1 MNSKVET
8 AGGNR
13 LDTIKIAVSILIVVS
28 ATALFYIYSEH
39 SLFMRVAG
47 LLAAIAVAVII
58 SFKTEKGRQ
67 LWGFVQD
74 AQIEVRKVV
83 WPTREETVQTTMIV
97 ILMVIVIA
105 IFLWLLDMFLGWA
118 IGLLLGR
125 GG

>member
-8 AGGNR
+8 AGSSR
-13 LDTIKIAVSILIVVS
+13 LDTIKIAVSILIVAS
-28 ATALFYIYSEH
+28 ATALFYLYSEH
-39 SLFMRVAG
+39 SLLLRVVG
-47 LLAAIAVAVII
+47 LLAAIVVAVLITLK
-58 SFKTEKGRQ
+58 SEKGRQ

-74 AQIEVRKVV
+74 AQTEVRKVV
-83 WPTREETVQTTMIV
+83 WPTREETLQTTMIV

-105 IFLWLLDMFLGWA
+105 IFLWLLDMFLGWS